1 MPMPAPPPFPRAAIA
16 AIAAIAA
23 ALSVYLGG
31 LLYAGAVVGAAL
43 PGYSHAGTPMAALA
57 LRGVPGAAWFNAS
70 LVAAGVLAAFAAASL
85 RARLA
90 PSAPWS
96 ARIGARL
103 LLLSALA
110 FAAQGLLPLDPRDL
124 DGPGAALRGTAWT
137 IWWPTLALGAALL
150 AFGTR
155 RAGPAASTALLWAGA
170 LGFPAA
176 ALWSVGLLGPLPET
190 APHWPERLL
199 PAAWMLWL
207 CLLVWARGAA
217 QEGKPLS
224 AGRDTA

>member
-1 MPMPAPPPFPRAAIA
+1 MPASLPFPRVVIA
-16 AIAAIAA
+16 AVA

-31 LLYAGAVVGAAL
+31 LVYAGAVAGAAL

-57 LRGVPGAAWFNAS
+57 LRGVPGAVWFNAS
-70 LVAAGVLAAFAAASL
+70 LVAAGVLAAVTASSL

-90 PSAPWS
+90 STAPWS

-137 IWWPTLALGAALL
+137 VWWPALALGAALL
-150 AFGTR
+150 ALGTR
-155 RAGPAASTALLWAGA
+155 RAGSAGSLVLLCLGA
-170 LGFPAA
+170 VGFPAA
-176 ALWSVGLLGPLPET
+176 ALWSVGLLGALPVE

-207 CLLVWARGAA
+207 CLLVWARVDAKTLAKPGA
-217 QEGKPLS
+217 
-224 AGRDTA
+224 